1 MQVAAIEQLEES
13 KNTIENLLD
22 WLSNV
27 DKEAEHSRK
36 FKQAIEQNGTHFE
49 EGDLK
54 ALEGDED
61 DVNGNLLEIQQ
72 DIETQVDGLV
82 KSTEDNLNQQYQKVK
97 VLLLGL
103 FNIQVLSV
111 SVLIQHEG
119 IQSHPFCHRLWN
131 RHQEVSG
138 TQWQELQQLE
148 CIANL
153 SDFCC
158 YYGCFLQNKKKDILY
173 KVNVKNPDRESIN
186 FYREKLMQVSKL
198 QKAAT

>member
-1 MQVAAIEQLEES
+1 M
-13 KNTIENLLD
+13 D

-97 VLLLGL
+97 VLLTR
-103 FNIQVLSV
+103 F
-111 SVLIQHEG
+111 IQHLG
-119 IQSHPFCHRLWN
+119 AKCISSH
-131 RHQEVSG
+131 S
-138 TQWQELQQLE
+138 T
-148 CIANL
+148 
-153 SDFCC
+153 
-158 YYGCFLQNKKKDILY
+158 
-173 KVNVKNPDRESIN
+173 
-186 FYREKLMQVSKL
+186 
-198 QKAAT
+198 